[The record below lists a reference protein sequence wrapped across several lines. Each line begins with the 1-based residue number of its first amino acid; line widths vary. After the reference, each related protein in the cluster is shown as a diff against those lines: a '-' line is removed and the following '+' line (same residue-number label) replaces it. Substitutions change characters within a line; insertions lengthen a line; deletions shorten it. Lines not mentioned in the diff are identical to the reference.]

1 MYQMIRPLAV
11 LGALSIVTAASAALA
26 QQPAPAPAAPP
37 ARGPDMTLALEAAQ
51 TALSTCTA
59 NGIKAGVSIVDSAG
73 VLRLLLSADGAS
85 KTGVESST
93 KKAITANALKAA
105 TYDIQE
111 KMKTD
116 QALAAKVSADPTLF
130 VRPGALPLMVGDE
143 VIGAIGVGGGQ
154 TLNGVPGGER
164 DAACAK
170 AGLDK
175 IKDRLK

>member
-1 MYQMIRPLAV
+1 MMRPLAV
-11 LGALSIVTAASAALA
+11 LGTLTLVAAAG
-26 QQPAPAPAAPP
+26 PAPAQQAAPP
-37 ARGPDMTLALEAAQ
+37 ARAPDMALALEAAQ
-51 TALSTCTA
+51 TAISACSA

-93 KKAITANALKAA
+93 KKAFTANALKAA
-105 TYDIQE
+105 TYDVAEQ
-111 KMKTD
+111 MKTD
-116 QALAAKVSADPTLF
+116 QALAAKVNADSTLF
-130 VRPGALPLMVGDE
+130 VRPGGLPLIAGGD

>member
-1 MYQMIRPLAV
+1 MHQMIRPLAV

-26 QQPAPAPAAPP
+26 QPPAPAPPL
-37 ARGPDMTLALEAAQ
+37 ARGPDMALALEAAQ
-51 TALSTCTA
+51 TALGTCSA

-73 VLRLLLSADGAS
+73 VLRLLLSVDGAS
-85 KTGVESST
+85 KNGVESST
-93 KKAITANALKAA
+93 KKAFTANALKAA

-116 QALAAKVSADPTLF
+116 QALAAKVNADSTLF
-130 VRPGALPLMVGDE
+130 VRPGGLPLMAGDE